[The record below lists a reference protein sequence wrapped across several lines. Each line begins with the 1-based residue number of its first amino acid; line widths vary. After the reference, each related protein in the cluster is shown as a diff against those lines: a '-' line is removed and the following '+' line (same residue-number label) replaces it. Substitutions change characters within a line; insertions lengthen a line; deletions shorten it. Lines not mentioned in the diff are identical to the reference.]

1 MLSRGV
7 AGFTLNKC
15 SKSTILGPKY
25 STLYGTHGANVR
37 NTRYNNIYDPNRANI
52 YDTQRP
58 VVGSLTG
65 SSYHSTTT
73 YLKASSDSSSDSSA
87 DPNRDSGFKKN
98 MIRREA
104 PDARV
109 EINTEEAGGL
119 TRVEVR
125 NTRQTY

>member
-1 MLSRGV
+1 MTVTVLVMLSRGV

-15 SKSTILGPKY
+15 SKSTILGP
-25 STLYGTHGANVR
+25 SLGTSYGTHGANVR
-37 NTRYNNIYDPNRANI
+37 NTRYNNIYNPNS
-52 YDTQRP
+52 RP
-58 VVGSLTG
+58 G

-73 YLKASSDSSSDSSA
+73 YLKASSDSSS
-87 DPNRDSGFKKN
+87 DSGFKKN

-125 NTRQTY
+125 NIRQT